1 MNDSRVTRA
10 ISLLLTGEP
19 RLVDEA
25 CDLMEELCEEL
36 PAPRL
41 RPVWCPADA
50 RQAAQDAAAHPTE
63 RGTGGVR

>member
-1 MNDSRVTRA
+1 MTMDTRVTRA

-25 CDLMEELCEEL
+25 CDLMEELCDEL

-41 RPVWCPADA
+41 RAVWRPTDA
-50 RQAAQDAAAHPTE
+50 RQVALDAAAHTPE
-63 RGTGGVR
+63 RGAP